1 MLSICTWK
9 LEQLLDNYIGPNCH
23 MSSWKEVF
31 NSGIIIT
38 HQIQM
43 RRYGLLVSCKVV
55 AFIPLLF
62 CCTLNCKGLQLIS
75 TKFIFDRW
83 MKIHV
88 NIIFVHLVTNE
99 LQTSCIGV
107 VTIKLQY
114 NCMELH
120 LFLYIYMVPN
130 TTSCN

>member
-1 MLSICTWK
+1 
-9 LEQLLDNYIGPNCH
+9 
-23 MSSWKEVF
+23 MSSCKEVF
-31 NSGIIIT
+31 NSGIIVT

-62 CCTLNCKGLQLIS
+62 VVPLVAKDLQLTS

-88 NIIFVHLVTNE
+88 YIIFIHLVANE
-99 LQTSCIGV
+99 LQTNCIGV

-120 LFLYIYMVPN
+120 VFLFVDGAKYNKLQLVQLVQ
-130 TTSCN
+130 